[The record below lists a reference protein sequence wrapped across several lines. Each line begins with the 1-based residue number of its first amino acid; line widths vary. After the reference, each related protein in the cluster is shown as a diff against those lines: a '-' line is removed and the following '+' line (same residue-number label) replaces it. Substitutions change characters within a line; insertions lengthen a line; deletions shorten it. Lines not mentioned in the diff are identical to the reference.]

1 MMEELLLFKYFFY
14 VFIFNKQISCFI
26 TKLPGCKYSANYTE
40 QHQDKYFNANVNIT
54 IPNVTKRKCSLY
66 CTLNN
71 ACIFYNHKADDSV
84 CELLSSHIGT
94 LEDKP
99 GWTFVS
105 TDYTEWKFRGP
116 MCRFLRPVCTPSSKY
131 CIDTCE
137 APGYK
142 CATLVNIALNGAT
155 KSSSQYRSEVGSA
168 NAVDG
173 YLGTLFATKKESK
186 SWFMVDLATEYKV
199 LFITIINRVDCCKD
213 RLKFLTIRIG
223 NHNENDKESNEI
235 CVDKQDQ
242 NDIDEKDYF
251 CEKGPIVGRYV
262 HVMRKDGN
270 LRMLMNFD
278 EILVYSL

>member
-1 MMEELLLFKYFFY
+1 MMEELLQFKYVFF

-26 TKLPGCKYSANYTE
+26 TRLPACKYSANYTE
-40 QHQDKYFNANVNIT
+40 QHQDKYFNADVNIT
-54 IPNVTKRKCSLY
+54 IPNVTRGKCSLY

-71 ACIFYNHKADDSV
+71 ACIFYNHKVDDSV

-131 CIDTCE
+131 CIDTCK

-142 CATLVNIALNGAT
+142 CETLVNIALNKVT
-155 KSSSQYRSEVGSA
+155 NSSTIYSTARKPA
-168 NAVDG
+168 HAVDG
-173 YLGTLFATKKESK
+173 TPRTVFATKFESEP
-186 SWFMVDLATEYKV
+186 WLMVDLATEYKV
-199 LFITIINRVDCCKD
+199 LFITILNRVDCCKT
-213 RLKFLTIRIG
+213 RLKFLTLRIG
-223 NHNENDKESNEI
+223 NHNGKDKESNEI

-242 NDIDEKDYF
+242 NNIDEKDYF

-262 HVMRKDGN
+262 YVIRKDGD
-270 LRMLMNFD
+270 LDVLLNFGD
-278 EILVYSL
+278 ILIYSL